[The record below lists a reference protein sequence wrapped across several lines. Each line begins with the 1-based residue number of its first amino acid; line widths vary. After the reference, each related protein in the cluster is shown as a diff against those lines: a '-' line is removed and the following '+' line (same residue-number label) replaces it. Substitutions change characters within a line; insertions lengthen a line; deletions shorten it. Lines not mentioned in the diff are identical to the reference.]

1 MMGVI
6 ARSDARPDRQL
17 LGGSPEDFGAFYRR
31 HEEEVL
37 GYFLRR
43 TAQTDVTADLTAETF
58 ARALAGRANFD
69 SELGE
74 AAAWLFGIARH
85 VLARSL
91 ERGRVEDNVRRRLA
105 MEPLVLDDNVLA
117 SIEEVETGPALTALG
132 ELPRG
137 QRDAVR
143 SRVIDDREYDEMAA
157 ELRCSPGLA
166 RQRVSRGLRA
176 IQAQLKENR

>member
-1 MMGVI
+1 MVVI
-6 ARSDARPDRQL
+6 ARSDDRPDRQL
-17 LGGSPEDFGAFYRR
+17 LGGSSEDFGAFYRR
-31 HEEEVL
+31 HEDQVL

-43 TAQTDVTADLTAETF
+43 TGQADLTADLTAETF
-58 ARALAGRANFD
+58 ARALAGRATFD

-74 AAAWLFGIARH
+74 AVGWLFGIARH

-91 ERGRVEDNVRRRLA
+91 ERGRVDDDVRRRLA
-105 MEPLVLDDNVLA
+105 MEPLVLNDDVLA
-117 SIEEVETGPALTALG
+117 SIEDVETGPALTALD
-132 ELPRG
+132 ELPRS

-143 SRVIDDREYDEMAA
+143 SRVIDDREYGEVAS
-157 ELRCSPGLA
+157 ELRCSPGVV